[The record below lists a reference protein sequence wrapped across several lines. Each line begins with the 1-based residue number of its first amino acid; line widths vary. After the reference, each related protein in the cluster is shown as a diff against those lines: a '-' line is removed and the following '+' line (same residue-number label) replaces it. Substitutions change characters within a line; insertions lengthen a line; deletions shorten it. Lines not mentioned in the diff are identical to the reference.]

1 MIVAARLLRDRRRSL
16 LWWTLAI
23 AGLVFVNVA
32 FYPSFKD
39 QPSFD
44 QLFEDLPESLK
55 AYFGVEGAASLT
67 SPTGY
72 LHSQVFT
79 LLLPAALLIFA
90 IGLGARAIAGSED
103 EGTLELL
110 MANPVT
116 RTRVAWERYAAG
128 MGLLW
133 IVGLASFVVTLA
145 LSAPFELLEGLSVV
159 KMAAACLAATS
170 LATLHASIAFA
181 VGCAVGGRV
190 RAIGVAATI
199 AVAGYVIF
207 GLVSAGLIHWSRIVS
222 PWWWYLS
229 RNILDR
235 GLPFESVVVPLGL
248 SGILAAAGVWA
259 FTRRDLR

>member
-16 LWWTLAI
+16 LWWSLAI

-44 QLFEDLPESLK
+44 QLFEDLPESFK
-55 AYFGVEGAASLT
+55 AYFGVEGAGSLT

-103 EGTLELL
+103 DGTLELL
-110 MANPVT
+110 LANPVT
-116 RTRVAWERYAAG
+116 RLRVAWERYAASI
-128 MGLLW
+128 GLLW
-133 IVGLASFVVTLA
+133 VVGLMSFVATLA
-145 LSAPFELLEGLSVV
+145 LSAPFELLEGTSVV
-159 KMAAACLAATS
+159 GMAAACLAATS

-181 VGCAVGGRV
+181 AGCAVGGRG
-190 RAIGVAATI
+190 RAIGAAATI
-199 AVAGYVIF
+199 AVLGYVIF
-207 GLVSAGLIHWSRIVS
+207 GLVSAGVIQWSRIAS

-229 RNILDR
+229 RNILQR
-235 GLPFESVVVPLGL
+235 GISVESVVVPLGL
-248 SGILAAAGVWA
+248 SAILAAVGVWA
-259 FTRRDLR
+259 FSRRDLR